1 MWNRRRIRTKGILQ
15 VEEGISLS
23 LSGCA
28 GLVLKDQDTSS
39 ERTQKITA
47 RVLLCVVSLCFS
59 EIFQTWPNREYAI
72 EQELKAYRVELDAAR
87 HAECLLM
94 AGCCLSRS

>member
-1 MWNRRRIRTKGILQ
+1 MLRFFFLIAFLDEHEPPVG
-15 VEEGISLS
+15 

-47 RVLLCVVSLCFS
+47 RALLCVVSLCFS
-59 EIFQTWPNREYAI
+59 EIFQT
-72 EQELKAYRVELDAAR
+72 
-87 HAECLLM
+87 
-94 AGCCLSRS
+94 